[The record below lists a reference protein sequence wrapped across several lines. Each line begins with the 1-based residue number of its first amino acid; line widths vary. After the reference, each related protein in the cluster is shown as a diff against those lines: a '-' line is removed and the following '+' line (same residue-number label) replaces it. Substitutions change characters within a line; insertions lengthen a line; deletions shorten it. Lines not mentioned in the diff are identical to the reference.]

1 MMESQKVLN
10 AQKTSCNYVRKNF
23 FSLMSWA
30 FKVLI
35 PRAGWNVTK
44 RYLNFDFEQEM
55 FKRNFILTNQRSS
68 KNAKQSVEI
77 DFLKLRNN
85 ANVGYDCYNNFNNC
99 TFEPICDETSQISY
113 IQKYYKLF
121 QKLLIIIIKD

>member
-1 MMESQKVLN
+1 
-10 AQKTSCNYVRKNF
+10 
-23 FSLMSWA
+23 
-30 FKVLI
+30 
-35 PRAGWNVTK
+35 
-44 RYLNFDFEQEM
+44 M

-85 ANVGYDCYNNFNNC
+85 ANVGHDCYNNFNNC